1 MVQKSS
7 FLGKVASDAQRQ
19 ISGARFGYLNL
30 PKGVG
35 VYSPEPGTT
44 VQIDFMP
51 YIVTDAKHPDRNTQ
65 KEIAIPGSIWYKHPF
80 KTHRIGEGTNTETI
94 VCPTSF
100 GKPCP
105 ICEHRQKRQEAGA
118 DKKELQTMNASRRNL
133 YIVNPLDDPKFT
145 VDKFYVFD
153 ISQYLFQDELNLE
166 LKDDPNLEI
175 FPDLF
180 EGLSLKCRWDSATMG
195 IGKPF
200 AEIGKITFV
209 KRTQQYEEHT
219 LRSMPSLDSILI
231 ETSYE
236 EIVKM
241 FFDLDPEIETETN
254 EPAIEVVASTRR
266 QRATPEPEPKPESTS
281 VRRQRITP
289 ESESTPL
296 RRQRALPEP
305 EVVASTR
312 RQRVTPEPES
322 TPEPANDDELC
333 IACEG
338 TGKTSR
344 GNVCPICQGTGIKPT
359 EAAIPV
365 TNTPDGSAQSTRTVS
380 TRTAKQ
386 AGADLCPFKHEYG
399 VDCEKYDECDRCDM
413 WDKCIELKP

>member
-7 FLGKVASDAQRQ
+7 FLGKVASDAERQ
-19 ISGARFGYLNL
+19 ISGAKYGYLNL

-44 VQIDFMP
+44 VTIDFMP
-51 YIVTDAKHPDRNTQ
+51 YIVTDPKHPDRNIQ
-65 KEIAIPGSIWYKHPF
+65 KEIAIPNSIWYKRSF

-175 FPDLF
+175 FPDLL
-180 EGLSLKCRWDSATMG
+180 EGSSLKCRWDSATMG
-195 IGKPF
+195 TGKPF

-209 KRTQQYEEHT
+209 KRTQQYEESILH
-219 LRSMPSLDSILI
+219 SMPSLDSILI

-241 FFDLDPEIETETN
+241 FFDLDPEIETN
-254 EPAIEVVASTRR
+254 EPAIEVGRTARRIPEPEPEVATSTRR
-266 QRATPEPEPKPESTS
+266 QRATPEPE
-281 VRRQRITP
+281 
-289 ESESTPL
+289 
-296 RRQRALPEP
+296 
-305 EVVASTR
+305 VVTSTR
-312 RQRVTPEPES
+312 RQRATPEPTPEPEL
-322 TPEPANDDELC
+322 ANNNELC

-359 EAAIPV
+359 EAAISVTQAPV
-365 TNTPDGSAQSTRTVS
+365 VSAQSNGMASTRTAS

-386 AGADLCPFKHEYG
+386 AETDLSCPFKHKFG
-399 VDCEKYDECDRCDM
+399 VDCEQYDECDRCDL